1 MSALDI
7 LLPAFVFAGLMVITH
22 TWLGLHVLARG
33 IIFVDLALAQAAALG
48 AVCAFLIDGDMHG
61 WRARLFALGG
71 ALLAGAGFSLLRRV
85 ADTTA
90 REVAIGAAYVV
101 ATALSV
107 LALSRSVQ
115 GMEALKT
122 LLNGSILWVSW
133 TEIAFVAAAY
143 AALAALAIAAR
154 RRFHALSFGDGAGRH
169 GWELVFFA
177 AFAVVITLSVGAAG
191 VLLVFA
197 CLIIPAFCASLLVAG
212 FGLRLALGIA
222 LGLAGSA
229 GGLALAY
236 AADLPV
242 GASVVAALGALLPV
256 SALVRRAG
264 PR

>member
-7 LLPAFVFAGLMVITH
+7 LLPAFVFAALMVITH

-85 ADTTA
+85 ADKTA
-90 REVAIGAAYVV
+90 REVVIGAAYVV

-133 TEIAFVAAAY
+133 TEVAGVAAAY
-143 AALAALAIAAR
+143 AALAALAVAAR
-154 RRFHALSFGDGAGRH
+154 RRFHALSFGDGGGRH
-169 GWELVFFA
+169 GWELAFFA
-177 AFAVVITLSVGAAG
+177 AFAVVITLSVGVAG

-197 CLIIPAFCASLLVAG
+197 CLIVPAFSASLLVAG
-212 FGLRLALGIA
+212 FGARLALGIA

-242 GASVVAALGALLPV
+242 GASVVTALGALLPV
-256 SALVRRAG
+256 SALARGVAAR
-264 PR
+264 